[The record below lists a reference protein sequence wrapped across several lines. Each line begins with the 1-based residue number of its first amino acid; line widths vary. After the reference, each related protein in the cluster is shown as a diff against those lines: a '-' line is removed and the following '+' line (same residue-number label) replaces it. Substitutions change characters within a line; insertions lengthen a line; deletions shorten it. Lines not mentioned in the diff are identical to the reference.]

1 MKEEVLV
8 QLGFNRNDISEE
20 ESGASAFYY
29 YTMDFGSLC
38 LISNAND
45 EVGEDGE
52 WMVDKAKEME
62 RMQIKDAYSA
72 GVWEIG
78 CFNRNP
84 DAKKYYE
91 ENYQEL

>member
-1 MKEEVLV
+1 MEKKQTAVDWLLNEIDMQYPEINV
-8 QLGFNRNDISEE
+8 RRK
-20 ESGASAFYY
+20 
-29 YTMDFGSLC
+29 
-38 LISNAND
+38 
-45 EVGEDGE
+45 E

>member
-1 MKEEVLV
+1 MNMEKKQTAVDWLLNEIDMQYPEINV
-8 QLGFNRNDISEE
+8 RRK
-20 ESGASAFYY
+20 
-29 YTMDFGSLC
+29 
-38 LISNAND
+38 
-45 EVGEDGE
+45 E